1 MNIKKTE
8 KVMKNKNIIF
18 FAVAMV
24 LVAVSLVLDAFF
36 GMSAA
41 YAAPGLSIAAAVG
54 IASIDD
60 VSDRMTHGSA
70 IAYLVY
76 LVEVHQLKD
85 MNVFPEAVIGENGKR
100 SVTAPIELAETET
113 PFYIEAHDI
122 PTLVSSIEKG
132 DITTS
137 GTNTFV
143 IVVGGDRNEVNNF
156 VETQQGGKFILFYK
170 HVKDKQWFILG
181 EPERPMV
188 LSTMEVKDDKDGRY
202 TTLTFT
208 RSSTDLPYPFI
219 GKVPELTAVV

>member
-1 MNIKKTE
+1 
-8 KVMKNKNIIF
+8 MKRNQILT
-18 FAVAMV
+18 FALAAV
-24 LVAVSLVLDAFF
+24 LVSVSLVLDAFF
-36 GMSAA
+36 GFSAA

-60 VSDRMTHGSA
+60 VSDRETHGSA
-70 IAYLVY
+70 IAYKVY
-76 LVEVHQLKD
+76 LLEVHQLLNMD
-85 MNVFPEAVIGENGKR
+85 VFPEAVIGENGKR
-100 SVTAPIELAETET
+100 SVTAPISLADSEA

-122 PTLVSSIEKG
+122 PTLITNIEKG

-143 IVVGGDRNEVNNF
+143 IIAGGDRDEVNNF
-156 VETQQGGKFILFYK
+156 VEAQQGGKFIIFFK

-188 LSTMEVKDDKDGRY
+188 LSTMETKDDKDGRY

-219 GKVPELTAVV
+219 GKVPELTALAAE

>member
-1 MNIKKTE
+1 
-8 KVMKNKNIIF
+8 MKNKNIII

-24 LVAVSLVLDAFF
+24 LVAVSLVLDAFL

-41 YAAPGLSIAAAVG
+41 YAAPGLSVAAAVG

-60 VSDRMTHGSA
+60 VSDRQTHGSA

-100 SVTAPIELAETET
+100 SVTAPIVLAETEA

-122 PTLVSSIEKG
+122 PTLISSIEKG

-156 VETQQGGKFILFYK
+156 VETQQGAKFILFYK

-219 GKVPELTAVV
+219 GKVPELTAAE

>member
-1 MNIKKTE
+1 
-8 KVMKNKNIIF
+8 MKNKNIII

-24 LVAVSLVLDAFF
+24 LVAVSLVLDAFL

-41 YAAPGLSIAAAVG
+41 YAAPGLSVAAAVG

-60 VSDRMTHGSA
+60 VSDRQTHGSA

-76 LVEVHQLKD
+76 LVEIHQLKD

-100 SVTAPIELAETET
+100 SVTAPIELAETEA

-132 DITTS
+132 EITTS

-156 VETQQGGKFILFYK
+156 VETQQGAKFILFYK

-219 GKVPELTAVV
+219 GKVPELTAAQ